1 MEKISTFNAVDIIC
15 VVDNCS
21 TDDSVKQL
29 KKLKNIELIAL
40 DTNEGYAAGN
50 NAGLKYLYE
59 QECDN
64 YIISNPDIIIDKRN
78 LMDFIAH
85 MNADTNYHLFG
96 PTIEEQGTINRGWK
110 QRTIAYDIHDNY
122 PIVNRLFKNKIK
134 YRNSYYKGATTP
146 VDCISGCFFG
156 IKKALIDRIGFLDEG
171 TFLFYEED
179 ILCAKAKNAGL
190 HACVLNNVKVIH
202 NHSITI
208 DKNIN
213 HYRKL
218 RVLKD
223 SQMYYHKTCFKHS
236 VHKLKRLQRTAN
248 WACSFAR
255 LRTKKR
261 ILLVNIMVQN
271 KKLSI
276 LSLHLQI
283 GGIEKAIC
291 SLANMLV
298 DNYDVEI
305 ISVYKLCE
313 PSFYIDERVNVSY
326 LSTDL
331 KPNKEE
337 FKYALKK

>member
-1 MEKISTFNAVDIIC
+1 MKTGIVVLNYNDAIETIDFVEKISTFNAVDIIC

-190 HACVLNNVKVIH
+190 HACVLNNVKAIH

-218 RVLKD
+218 RVKKILKCI
-223 SQMYYHKTCFKHS
+223 TIKH
-236 VHKLKRLQRTAN
+236 VLN
-248 WACSFAR
+248 
-255 LRTKKR
+255 
-261 ILLVNIMVQN
+261 ILL
-271 KKLSI
+271 
-276 LSLHLQI
+276 
-283 GGIEKAIC
+283 
-291 SLANMLV
+291 
-298 DNYDVEI
+298 
-305 ISVYKLCE
+305 IS
-313 PSFYIDERVNVSY
+313 
-326 LSTDL
+326 
-331 KPNKEE
+331 
-337 FKYALKK
+337 